1 MKEQDNQMNK
11 EKEEKDNITGN
22 KSLNQNSNFKKCAQ
36 IYNFKLFNII
46 EIMELLTKNSK
57 LFDQEMNPQ
66 SLLQNASI

>member
-1 MKEQDNQMNK
+1 MNNRK
-11 EKEEKDNITGN
+11 IIIYKII
-22 KSLNQNSNFKKCAQ
+22 KSNVNQNSNFKKCAQ